1 MPKRL
6 IVNSLVLS
14 TAIIIGVGPYV
25 VKAAGFHAES
35 GATANVD
42 LQRVYMES
50 DAHTKAEERVRDFG
64 IKLGQ
69 RFDTIQKLQFLSAE
83 EISDLS
89 VSLNVDKPTDVETKK
104 IAEITKVSATRA
116 SDFQNL
122 SSKLNLTDPEKKHL
136 NELSGYQQT
145 RGQVTDRLSKLYQ
158 SAVDQEEAKQNR
170 QGLAEIRAIVAKVAK
185 DQGISQ
191 VFDTSSMIVAQV
203 DLTEA
208 SLKKA
213 ASKKKP

>member
-1 MPKRL
+1 M
-6 IVNSLVLS
+6 
-14 TAIIIGVGPYV
+14 
-25 VKAAGFHAES
+25 
-35 GATANVD
+35 
-42 LQRVYMES
+42 
-50 DAHTKAEERVRDFG
+50 
-64 IKLGQ
+64 
-69 RFDTIQKLQFLSAE
+69 
-83 EISDLS
+83 
-89 VSLNVDKPTDVETKK
+89 
-104 IAEITKVSATRA
+104 
-116 SDFQNL
+116 
-122 SSKLNLTDPEKKHL
+122 NLTDPDKKHL

-170 QGLAEIRAIVAKVAK
+170 QGLAEIRAVVAKVAK

-213 ASKKKP
+213 SSKKKP